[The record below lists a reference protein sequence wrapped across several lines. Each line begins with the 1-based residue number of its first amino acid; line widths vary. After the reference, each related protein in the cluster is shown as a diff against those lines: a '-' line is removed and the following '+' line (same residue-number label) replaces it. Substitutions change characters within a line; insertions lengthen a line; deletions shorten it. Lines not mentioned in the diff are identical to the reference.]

1 MERQTNK
8 PADLPEGVGT
18 AVVVFDNGAIVTCGG
33 WLVAKFEV
41 LSINGDE
48 KEEHYGA
55 RNKFWAKSTVIDA
68 DKFLLCRSLA

>member
-1 MERQTNK
+1 MERQTSK

-33 WLVAKFEV
+33 WLVAG
-41 LSINGDE
+41 SINGDE

-55 RNKFWAKSTVIDA
+55 RNKFWAKSTW
-68 DKFLLCRSLA
+68 